1 VEDLDFVED
10 FDPVED
16 FDLVE
21 DHGGSNEEHEGLVHW
36 CGN

>member
-1 VEDLDFVED
+1 
-10 FDPVED
+10 VED